1 MKKVKKV
8 KKSQDKFKNIP
19 QFFNMCIGKKCSANL
34 PEGSLAEQIIKER
47 DGWIII
53 ITH

>member
-1 MKKVKKV
+1 MKKV

-19 QFFNMCIGKKCSANL
+19 QFFNMGIGKKYSANL